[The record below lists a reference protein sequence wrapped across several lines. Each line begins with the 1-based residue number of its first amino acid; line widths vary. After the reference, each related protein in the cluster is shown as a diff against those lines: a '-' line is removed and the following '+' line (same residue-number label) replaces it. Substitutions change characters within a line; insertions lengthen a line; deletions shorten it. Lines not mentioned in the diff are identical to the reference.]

1 MGEHDKKSSATILM
15 LVGILFIVVSGGIFV
30 SSSWQYIP
38 DVLKRCFL
46 VVLTAGFFLCSGFVE
61 KKWGLARTSQGLY
74 YLGVAFSGFAAYAFL
89 WYFDIEVWAKV
100 LAAQCVMSL
109 PVLYRFVTRRKIL
122 DGIFQM
128 ILLDGMAVSMALL
141 LQEYGG
147 EIIAMTASLVTVL
160 NALVLR
166 SYVENG
172 KEQRG
177 AGTAAAVVYTLH
189 LIYAGL
195 FSFGMTFSD
204 VNLFFRLVPVLLL
217 LLSATI
223 LYGAYRTEAFRMAQ
237 GVFIHYACFAF
248 AMAIARAL
256 GDNVSVEL
264 VSSFWWIWFILSLA
278 ASFLLKRKEMF
289 LTVMA
294 VTMVC
299 CGIHLIDMRWA
310 KDPEIGFPYALAMA
324 AAVLVWEIYVGFG
337 MEKKTVGKIAALWG
351 LMFLNHC
358 LATMPAEAFRVPYL
372 QDYACAVH
380 WALIFMVVA
389 YLREKFYRDSGIF
402 KTLALATLLRAL
414 INEPVIHTVIR
425 TEEGEL
431 IINLTTEYVCV
442 MIGLSIALLGKIWY
456 HKSKGIRLFQ
466 FVAACLLLAVL
477 LMRNLDAENIFNVLF
492 LAVAALA
499 MLVVATM
506 RGSRRYSIASAVTL
520 VLLVLYLTRNIWT
533 NIAWWVYLF
542 VAGVGLVVYAVKR
555 EKADKK

>member
-1 MGEHDKKSSATILM
+1 MGEHDKKSSTTLLM
-15 LVGILFIVVSGGIFV
+15 LVGILFIIVSGGIFV

-74 YLGVAFSGFAAYAFL
+74 YLGVAFSGFSAYAFL
-89 WYFDIEVWAKV
+89 WYFDVEEWGKV
-100 LAAQCVMSL
+100 LAVQCVMSL
-109 PVLYRFVTRRKIL
+109 PVLYRFVIRRKVL
-122 DGIFQM
+122 DCIFLM
-128 ILLDGMAVSMALL
+128 ILLDGMAVSMAFL
-141 LQEYGG
+141 LQGYEV
-147 EIIAMTASLVTVL
+147 EIIALTASLVTVL

-172 KEQRG
+172 QEQQRSE
-177 AGTAAAVVYTLH
+177 AAAAAFYILH

-195 FSFGMTFSD
+195 FSFCMTFAD
-204 VNLFFRLVPVLLL
+204 VNLFFRLVPVLLI
-217 LLSATI
+217 LLSVTI
-223 LYGAYRTEAFRMAQ
+223 LYGAHRTKFFRMAQ
-237 GVFIHYACFAF
+237 GVFIFYACFAF

-256 GDNVSVEL
+256 GDNVSEEL
-264 VSSFWWIWFILSLA
+264 VSSFWWIWFLLSLA

-289 LTVMA
+289 LTVMT
-294 VTMVC
+294 VTMIF
-299 CGIHLIDMRWA
+299 CGIYLMNMRWA
-310 KDPEIGFPYALAMA
+310 EDLEIGFPYALAMA
-324 AAVLVWEIYVGFG
+324 AAVPVWEIYVGLD

-358 LATMPAEAFRVPYL
+358 LATMPAEVFRVPYL

-380 WALIFMVVA
+380 WAMIFMVAA
-389 YLREKFYRDSGIF
+389 YLREKSYRDSGIF
-402 KTLALATLLRAL
+402 KTLALVTLFRVLK
-414 INEPVIHTVIR
+414 NEPVIHTVIR

-431 IINLTTEYVCV
+431 IVNLTTEYVCV
-442 MIGLSIALLGKIWY
+442 LVGLCIALLGKIWY
-456 HKSKGIRLFQ
+456 HKNKGIRQFQ
-466 FVAACLLLAVL
+466 FVVTCLLLTEL
-477 LMRNLDAENIFNVLF
+477 LIRNIGAENIFNVLF

-499 MLVVATM
+499 MLVIATM

-520 VLLVLYLTRNIWT
+520 VLLVLYLTRNVWT